1 MKWAVGI
8 VAVLAL
14 LLLFGLWQLV
24 KLVADARKQQ
34 RQVVQLYE
42 AGKQQQQAED
52 YQSAWASFE
61 AAIPLAA
68 VDRALPWLTGRL
80 DTARQQLRI
89 AREDLA
95 MVWVENMT
103 LSQGQTFAE
112 VVEQLVPVLVRGIA
126 QAEGVRKADLLAH
139 LGWAELLHS
148 RDGQAGRHLEQRCQE
163 ALSIDANNPYAHA
176 NLGYWQLWQDGS
188 LTRARQDF
196 TTALTAGRARD
207 YVRQMQIAALRH
219 MQHAEG
225 EMEILRVVNEMRK
238 GNEKID
244 AKIRST
250 VYAIYAFA
258 FHRDGR
264 FQKLVTAVPVAE
276 QLATFQALFYGA
288 DVDVSKSL
296 GREVYFAALQ
306 EAAGQ
311 RDAALHTLR
320 AVRPQL
326 SPTLYGTIIPWVD
339 TAIARLSPR

>member
-1 MKWAVGI
+1 MKWAAGI
-8 VAVLAL
+8 VAILAL

-42 AGKQQQQAED
+42 AGKQQQKAED
-52 YQSAWASFE
+52 YQAAWTSFE

-80 DTARQQLRI
+80 DTARQQLRS
-89 AREDLA
+89 AQEDLA
-95 MVWVENMT
+95 MVWLENMT
-103 LSQGQTFAE
+103 LSQGQTFSE

-126 QAEGVRKADLLAH
+126 NADGVRKADLLAH
-139 LGWAELLHS
+139 LGWAELLRS

-163 ALSIDANNPYAHA
+163 ALGIDAKNPYAHA
-176 NLGYWQLWQDGS
+176 NLGHWKLWQDGS
-188 LTRARQDF
+188 LTEAWQDF

-219 MQHAEG
+219 MRHDEG

-258 FHRDGR
+258 FHRNGR

-288 DVDVSKSL
+288 DVDASKSL

-326 SPTLYGTIIPWVD
+326 SPTLYGSIIPRVD
-339 TAIARLSPR
+339 AAIARLSPR